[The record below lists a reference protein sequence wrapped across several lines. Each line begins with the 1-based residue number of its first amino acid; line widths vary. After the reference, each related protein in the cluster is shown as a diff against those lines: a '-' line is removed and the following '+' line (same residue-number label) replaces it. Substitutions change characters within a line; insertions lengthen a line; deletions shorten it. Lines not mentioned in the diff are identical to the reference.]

1 MHRSGASSERA
12 VEMVSKDDPRRIATR
27 LIRAGPS
34 GAPMR
39 TRTVAPP
46 LQRGSTVLMPDA
58 SSLYAA
64 DQPTYGMNAHAV
76 HEALVDGLKT
86 LERAAYVELFTSG
99 LSAVTGALSAV
110 VSAGDEV
117 LVVDSVYG
125 PTRRFCDGYLN
136 RMAVSVRYFSPT
148 ATAEDIIALAGP
160 ATRLI
165 FLESP
170 GSQTFEMLDVPAI
183 SRAAQARG
191 ILTAVD
197 NTWASGLLFR
207 PTDHGVSLSIQALTK
222 YVCGHSDVFLG
233 SVATNDAEVAEK
245 LATFVKDTGASVSPD
260 DAFQG
265 LRGLRTLEVRLK
277 RHGESGLAV
286 ADWLARQPE
295 VQRVLHPAL
304 PGDPGHLIWRRDFT
318 GAAGLFGAVLRP
330 EGRSA
335 VEAFLNTLELFGLGF
350 SWGGFESLAT
360 HCDPQ
365 IKRSCGPLAFEGPLI
380 RLNIGLED
388 PQDLIADLRRG
399 LDALS

>member
-1 MHRSGASSERA
+1 
-12 VEMVSKDDPRRIATR
+12 VTDPVKRRDATI
-27 LIRAGPS
+27 LTHVGPS
-34 GAPMR
+34 GTPLG

-58 SSLYAA
+58 ASLYAF

-76 HEALVDGLKT
+76 HEALVEGLKA
-86 LERAAYVELFTSG
+86 LEHAAYAELFTSG

-110 VSAGDEV
+110 IGAGDEV

-125 PTRRFCDGYLN
+125 PTRRFCDGYLK
-136 RMAVSVRYFSPT
+136 RMGVPVRYFPAA
-148 ATAEDIIALAGP
+148 ATAEGILALASP

-170 GSQTFEMLDVPAI
+170 GSQTFEMQDVPAI
-183 SRAAQARG
+183 AAAARARG

-207 PTDHGVSLSIQALTK
+207 PVEHGVSLSIQALTK

-233 SVATNDAEVAEK
+233 SVATDDADVAEQ
-245 LATFVKDTGASVSPD
+245 LAAFVKDTGASVSPD

-277 RHGESGLAV
+277 RHGESGIAV
-286 ADWLARQPE
+286 AGWLAGQPE
-295 VQRVLHPAL
+295 VARVLHPAL
-304 PGDPGHLIWRRDFT
+304 PGDPGHDLWRRDFT
-318 GAAGLFGAVLRP
+318 GAAGLFGAVLKPAPRA
-330 EGRSA
+330 R
-335 VEAFLNTLELFGLGF
+335 VEAFLNRLELFGLGF
-350 SWGGFESLAT
+350 SWGGYESLAI

-365 IKRSCGPLAFEGPLI
+365 IRRSCGPAHVEGPLI
-380 RLNIGLED
+380 RLNIGLEH
-388 PQDLIADLRRG
+388 PQDLIADLRQG